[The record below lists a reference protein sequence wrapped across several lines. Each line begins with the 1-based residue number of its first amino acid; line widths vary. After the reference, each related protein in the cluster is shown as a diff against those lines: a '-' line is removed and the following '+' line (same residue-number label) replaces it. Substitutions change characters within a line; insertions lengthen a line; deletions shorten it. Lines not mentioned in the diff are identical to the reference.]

1 MSSEPITQKEKMI
14 VNTLTR
20 IYSKEKLELELQ
32 EYLQKPNPIEIVV
45 GIGKVLGLGL
55 QGNLLKV
62 LGIQYL
68 NYAIENYEDIRKNIY
83 PEHIDRCKSLS
94 IHSTE
99 TEIIREIMYVVTR
112 ISTLNK
118 FVDQVTDSIYEEGIF
133 NFNADV
139 LESEQES
146 IRPESSYPTPENN
159 EVGELW
165 VTNVIE

>member
-32 EYLQKPNPIEIVV
+32 EYLKYPKSIEIVM
-45 GIGKVLGLGL
+45 GIGKLLGLGV

-99 TEIIREIMYVVTR
+99 TEIIREIMFVVAR
-112 ISTLNK
+112 ISTLDK
-118 FVDQVTDSIYEEGIF
+118 FVDQVTDSVYEEGIF
-133 NFNADV
+133 HFNADV
-139 LESEQES
+139 MESEQET
-146 IRPESSYPTPENN
+146 IRPDSSDPTPENN
-159 EVGELW
+159 EVDELW

>member
-20 IYSKEKLELELQ
+20 IYPKEKLESELQ

-94 IHSTE
+94 VHSTE

-112 ISTLNK
+112 ISTLDK

-139 LESEQES
+139 MESEQES
-146 IRPESSYPTPENN
+146 IRPESSEPTPDIN
-159 EVGELW
+159 EVDELW
-165 VTNVIE
+165 VTNVID

>member
-32 EYLQKPNPIEIVV
+32 EYLKYPKSIEIVM
-45 GIGKVLGLGL
+45 GIGKLLGLGV

-94 IHSTE
+94 VHSTE

-139 LESEQES
+139 MESEQES
-146 IRPESSYPTPENN
+146 IRPESSEPTPENN

>member
-32 EYLQKPNPIEIVV
+32 EYLKYPKSIEIVM
-45 GIGKVLGLGL
+45 GIGKLLGLGV

-99 TEIIREIMYVVTR
+99 TEIIREIMFVVAR
-112 ISTLNK
+112 VSTLDK
-118 FVDQVTDSIYEEGIF
+118 FVDQVTDSVYEEGIF
-133 NFNADV
+133 HFNADV
-139 LESEQES
+139 MESEQET
-146 IRPESSYPTPENN
+146 IRPDSSDPTPENN
-159 EVGELW
+159 EVDELW

>member
-32 EYLQKPNPIEIVV
+32 EYLKYPKSIEIVM
-45 GIGKVLGLGL
+45 GIGKLLGLGV

-99 TEIIREIMYVVTR
+99 TEIIREIMFVVAR
-112 ISTLNK
+112 VSTLDK
-118 FVDQVTDSIYEEGIF
+118 FVDQVTDSVYEEGIF
-133 NFNADV
+133 HFNADV
-139 LESEQES
+139 MESEQES
-146 IRPESSYPTPENN
+146 IRPDSSEPTPDIN
-159 EVGELW
+159 EVDKLW

>member
-32 EYLQKPNPIEIVV
+32 EYLKYPKSIEIVM
-45 GIGKVLGLGL
+45 GIGKLLGLGV

-99 TEIIREIMYVVTR
+99 TEIIREIMFVVAR
-112 ISTLNK
+112 VSTLDK
-118 FVDQVTDSIYEEGIF
+118 FVDQVTDSVYEEGIF
-133 NFNADV
+133 HFNADV
-139 LESEQES
+139 MESEQES
-146 IRPESSYPTPENN
+146 IRPESSEPTPDIN
-159 EVGELW
+159 EVDELW

>member
-32 EYLQKPNPIEIVV
+32 EYLKYPKPIEIVM
-45 GIGKVLGLGL
+45 GIGKLLGLGV

-99 TEIIREIMYVVTR
+99 TEIIREIMFVVAR
-112 ISTLNK
+112 VSTLDK
-118 FVDQVTDSIYEEGIF
+118 FVDQVTDSVYEEGIF

-139 LESEQES
+139 MESEQES
-146 IRPESSYPTPENN
+146 IRPDSSEPTPDIN
-159 EVGELW
+159 EVDELW

>member
-94 IHSTE
+94 VHSTE

-139 LESEQES
+139 MESEQES
-146 IRPESSYPTPENN
+146 IRPESSEPTPENN

>member
-32 EYLQKPNPIEIVV
+32 EYLKYPKSIEIVM
-45 GIGKVLGLGL
+45 GIGKLLGLGV

-99 TEIIREIMYVVTR
+99 TEIIREIMFVVAR
-112 ISTLNK
+112 VSTLDK
-118 FVDQVTDSIYEEGIF
+118 FVDQVTDSVYEEGIF
-133 NFNADV
+133 HFNADV
-139 LESEQES
+139 MESEQET
-146 IRPESSYPTPENN
+146 IRPDSSEPTPDIN
-159 EVGELW
+159 EVDELW

>member
-20 IYSKEKLELELQ
+20 IYPKEKLESELQ

-94 IHSTE
+94 VHSTE

-112 ISTLNK
+112 ISTLDK

-139 LESEQES
+139 MESEQES
-146 IRPESSYPTPENN
+146 IRPESSEPTPENN